1 MGLLVLVR
9 SAGSAL
15 RIHTGITAHTNEVY
29 GTEVWA
35 SASVKI
41 INPEVLLFIVVYI
54 LKFSII
60 CCLLFAVPLLGAT
73 LALQA
78 ETSYVRFYKE
88 EN

>member
-41 INPEVLLFIVVYI
+41 KSTGARIKEGF
-54 LKFSII
+54 F
-60 CCLLFAVPLLGAT
+60 FGAT
-73 LALQA
+73 HTETGMIQRRLAW
-78 ETSYVRFYKE
+78 
-88 EN
+88 